1 MANLIL
7 KPSTGGVLKIQN
19 DDGTV
24 DALSVSTGGNLT
36 AAGTL
41 GVTGNTTLSG
51 TANNL
56 GTVTAGSIAG
66 GAITSATTFPAGHV
80 VQTSTLNKG
89 STNTNIGTGTATWT
103 STVITHAITPI
114 YSNSAIIVHANFLA
128 HMSDSGSDGG
138 YNFRF
143 LRTAT
148 GIADSYPAGM
158 HMAENQTGTDA
169 HAMYEEAH
177 AEGKSLQH
185 QLTLMDENVT
195 VAGTAVTY
203 TLQAH
208 SYNISTYAKF
218 GSSTWNN
225 YQWSIFFQEIK
236 R

>member
-7 KPSTGGVLKIQN
+7 KASSGNSLVVQGGDASPAI
-19 DDGTV
+19 TV
-24 DALSVSTGGNLT
+24 
-36 AAGTL
+36 
-41 GVTGNTTLSG
+41 GNTGTTTFAENATFSG
-51 TANNL
+51 TANVY
-56 GTVTAGSIAG
+56 GAG
-66 GAITSATTFPAGHV
+66 TFPAGHI

-128 HMSDSGSDGG
+128 HMSDSSGDGG
-138 YNFRF
+138 YNFRW
-143 LRTAT
+143 LKTGT
-148 GIADSYPAGM
+148 GIAADTYPAGM
-158 HMAENQTGTDA
+158 HMAENQTGSDA
-169 HAMYEEAH
+169 HAIYEAVH
-177 AEGKSLQH
+177 AEGKSFQH

-195 VAGTAVTY
+195 VADTAVTY

-208 SYNISTYAKF
+208 SYNVSTSAKF

>member
-1 MANLIL
+1 MANLIIKSSADNL
-7 KPSTGGVLKIQN
+7 VLQGSDASPAITVGATG
-19 DDGTV
+19 TTTF
-24 DALSVSTGGNLT
+24 AEAATMSGN
-36 AAGTL
+36 
-41 GVTGNTTLSG
+41 VTMSG

-56 GTVTAGSIAG
+56 GTTTAGTLSSG
-66 GAITSATTFPAGHV
+66 VVFPSGHV

-103 STVITHAITPI
+103 STVVTHAITPI

-138 YNFRF
+138 YNFRW
-143 LRTAT
+143 LKTGT
-148 GIADSYPAGM
+148 GIAADTYPAGM
-158 HMAENQTGTDA
+158 HMAVNQTGSDA
-169 HAMYEEAH
+169 HAIYEEVY

-195 VAGTAVTY
+195 VADTAVTY

-208 SYNISTYAKF
+208 TYNVSTYAKF
-218 GSSTWNN
+218 GSSTWDN